1 MGLSL
6 SLGGVLT
13 LEELIDAQNKL
24 VPEMMNAL
32 EIRYQ
37 ILKYVKMKGPIGR
50 RTLGSMANLTERET
64 RSMLDQLRNQ
74 HLITISN
81 KGAAITSTGQEVL
94 ETLNYPMDKVSGR
107 LSLANKL
114 TQLLGIRG
122 IKIVNGNSDE
132 NLVAKESL
140 GLEAANELVD
150 HINELKI
157 IAVTGGSTVA
167 AIPSYIG
174 EQRDTGDLLFIA
186 ARGGVGDDLGLQAN
200 AIAYKFSEAVGGEYL
215 PFYYPDSLCL
225 EAHEAFHK
233 EKDVVQMM
241 HLYEKVDCV
250 IHGIGDAETMA
261 TLRGTSDVYRR
272 MLRESHAKGEA
283 FGYYFDSKGHVVH
296 RIRTVGIQVEQLK
309 RVPLLLAVAGGKSK
323 AEAILSYLAAAP
335 SQTILVTDEGAANE
349 MLTYLL

>member
-1 MGLSL
+1 M
-6 SLGGVLT
+6 
-13 LEELIDAQNKL
+13 IDAQNKL
-24 VPEMMNAL
+24 VPEMMNVL
-32 EIRYQ
+32 EARYQ

-50 RTLGSMANLTERET
+50 RALGSIANLTERET
-64 RSMLDQLRNQ
+64 RSMLDQLRVQ
-74 HLITISN
+74 RLITISN
-81 KGAAITSTGQEVL
+81 KGAVITDTGEEVL
-94 ETLNYPMDKVSGR
+94 DTLHYSMEKVSGR

-122 IKIVNGNSDE
+122 IKIVSGNSDE
-132 NLVAKESL
+132 NLAAKESL
-140 GLEAANELVD
+140 GLEAADELSKNL
-150 HINELKI
+150 HEAKI

-167 AIPSYIG
+167 TIPSYI
-174 EQRDTGDLLFIA
+174 EQQSEKRDRLFIA

-200 AIAYKFSEAVGGEYL
+200 AIAYKFSESFSGDYL

-233 EKDVVQMM
+233 EEDVVQMM

-261 TLRGTSDVYRR
+261 ILRGTSDVYRR

-283 FGYYFDSKGHVVH
+283 FGYYFDRKGQVVH

-335 SQTILVTDEGAANE
+335 AQTILVTDEGAANE
-349 MLTYLL
+349 MLTNLLY